1 MYACVLLGVCICVIW
16 DSCRKEGAKRRG
28 VHFIILVAAVVE
40 KGGVSPHAIGPV
52 GWFQREWHHNS
63 VPDLLKVA
71 MTSQLSLSVCLFF
84 YPLSPIP
91 RLLYN
96 PFLSASYHL
105 GSFIHIFLVL
115 IYYFF
120 PSLSVIMQRQ
130 THGRRVH
137 QQNETQR
144 RDESS
149 PVLPITQYL
158 EIKAILMNFNVLESS
173 VGPDDVTKRGGK
185 IPPYGRK
192 GTVGPQN
199 PVLEWWFYI
208 TVGGGCCACATILVR
223 LNILIQHSKSNRFT
237 KYLYLFIYSYIP
249 GTRMHCMFALNVA
262 SAHLHFSNG
271 PHLACQMCLSSWL
284 TSGWHGCRFLKRGW
298 KWQKQPRLGQ
308 KVFTTVQLITVTV
321 WETINLTL

>member
-1 MYACVLLGVCICVIW
+1 M
-16 DSCRKEGAKRRG
+16 
-28 VHFIILVAAVVE
+28 
-40 KGGVSPHAIGPV
+40 
-52 GWFQREWHHNS
+52 
-63 VPDLLKVA
+63 PDLLKVA

-173 VGPDDVTKRGGK
+173 VGPDDVTK
-185 IPPYGRK
+185 
-192 GTVGPQN
+192 
-199 PVLEWWFYI
+199 
-208 TVGGGCCACATILVR
+208 
-223 LNILIQHSKSNRFT
+223 
-237 KYLYLFIYSYIP
+237 
-249 GTRMHCMFALNVA
+249 
-262 SAHLHFSNG
+262 
-271 PHLACQMCLSSWL
+271 
-284 TSGWHGCRFLKRGW
+284 
-298 KWQKQPRLGQ
+298 
-308 KVFTTVQLITVTV
+308 
-321 WETINLTL
+321 

>member
-1 MYACVLLGVCICVIW
+1 
-16 DSCRKEGAKRRG
+16 
-28 VHFIILVAAVVE
+28 
-40 KGGVSPHAIGPV
+40 
-52 GWFQREWHHNS
+52 
-63 VPDLLKVA
+63 

-96 PFLSASYHL
+96 PFLSVSYHL

-185 IPPYGRK
+185 IPPYGQK
-192 GTVGPQN
+192 GTV
-199 PVLEWWFYI
+199 
-208 TVGGGCCACATILVR
+208 GCCACARILVR
-223 LNILIQHSKSNRFT
+223 LNILISSTVKAIDLQNIYI
-237 KYLYLFIYSYIP
+237 YLYIVIFQ
-249 GTRMHCMFALNVA
+249 
-262 SAHLHFSNG
+262 G
-271 PHLACQMCLSSWL
+271 PECTACL
-284 TSGWHGCRFLKRGW
+284 
-298 KWQKQPRLGQ
+298 P
-308 KVFTTVQLITVTV
+308 
-321 WETINLTL
+321 